1 MPGEIDNAL
10 RAEIVECQK
19 AKAEFIRWKLIIVA
33 AIGGAAFG
41 LNDTVG
47 QPALMALIPLV
58 CIYVD
63 SVCVHNDS
71 RIMMIADFLRTSDH
85 AGAQARAYEAHC
97 NAHRH
102 RFYGDGMVLFV
113 SSFVLS
119 VLVAAWGIYER
130 TVDEPFAGA
139 ACLVTGIVGGI
150 VTLILVRNFRLI
162 QEGEQPFQIV
172 RLGMKD

>member
-10 RAEIVECQK
+10 RGEIVECQK

-41 LNDTVG
+41 LNDTAG

-58 CIYVD
+58 CVYVD

-71 RIMMIADFLRTSDH
+71 RIMMIATFLCSSDQ
-85 AGAQARAYEAHC
+85 AGAEARAYEAHC
-97 NAHRH
+97 RAHRY

-139 ACLVTGIVGGI
+139 ACLVAGVVGGL

-162 QEGEQPFQIV
+162 QEGERPFQIIQ
-172 RLGMKD
+172 LGARE